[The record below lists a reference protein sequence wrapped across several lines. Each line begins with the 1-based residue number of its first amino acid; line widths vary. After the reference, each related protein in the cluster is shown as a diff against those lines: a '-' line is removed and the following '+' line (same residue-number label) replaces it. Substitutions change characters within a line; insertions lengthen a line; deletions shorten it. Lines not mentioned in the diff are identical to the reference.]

1 MPAIDS
7 ALLIIDNCRGVETQ
21 TKAVI
26 RLARKYNLPLMA
38 FWNCSKFLVID
49 FRFRPEGNYG

>member
-38 FWNCSKFLVID
+38 FWNCSKF
-49 FRFRPEGNYG
+49 